1 MLHASADA
9 LFLRGWRYSSSS
21 HIPSDLPDAA
31 IDVLMTHFTEAPS
44 PLSKLERQQLGGAI
58 ARVPRRQDRARTMRT
73 PCSPACRAMVVAP
86 RGLFRAGIAKGGTT
100 MAVAS
105 VSRITAASPESFEA
119 AVREGLARAS
129 KTLRGITGLHVIDQ
143 KASVT
148 NGKIAEYRVTMDV
161 TFILE
166 G

>member
-1 MLHASADA
+1 
-9 LFLRGWRYSSSS
+9 
-21 HIPSDLPDAA
+21 
-31 IDVLMTHFTEAPS
+31 
-44 PLSKLERQQLGGAI
+44 
-58 ARVPRRQDRARTMRT
+58 
-73 PCSPACRAMVVAP
+73 
-86 RGLFRAGIAKGGTT
+86 

-105 VSRITAASPESFEA
+105 VSRITAASTESFEA

-143 KASVT
+143 KASVA
-148 NGKIAEYRVTMDV
+148 NGRIAEYRVTMDV